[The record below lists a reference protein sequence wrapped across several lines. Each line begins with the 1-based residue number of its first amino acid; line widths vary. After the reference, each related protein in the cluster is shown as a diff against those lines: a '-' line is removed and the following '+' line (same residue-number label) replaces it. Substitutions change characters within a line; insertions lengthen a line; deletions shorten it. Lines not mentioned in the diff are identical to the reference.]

1 MSHFKPALTGFLLI
15 AATASSAQQIVIDNF
30 DGGDQTVTL
39 STAPGTEVES
49 INNNGGALANERT
62 LRVSG
67 SSVGGGNIVGA
78 VASGNLTFDRPLGS
92 TGQMDI
98 WWDGDDD
105 DTSFNGTGLG
115 GVDLMANGQD
125 RFRLTVNSSSSGA
138 KHYRIIVYTNGST
151 SSQLEQTLPP
161 GGGVVEFAYDDF
173 TGTADFTN
181 VGAIFLTT
189 STATGITDDWSFSI
203 AELRTTPVE
212 LQHFSIE

>member
-1 MSHFKPALTGFLLI
+1 MTHFKPALTGILLI
-15 AATASSAQQIVIDNF
+15 TATASSAQQIVIDNF

-78 VASGNLTFDRPLGS
+78 VGSGNLTFNRPSGS

-105 DTSFNGTGLG
+105 DTSFNATGLG
-115 GVDLMANGQD
+115 GVDLTANSQD

-138 KHYRIIVYTNGST
+138 KDFRITVWTDGGNQ
-151 SSQLEQTLPP
+151 SQLEQTLPT
-161 GGGVVEFAYDDF
+161 GGGTVEFLYSNF
-173 TGTADFTN
+173 TGSADFTN

-189 STATGITDDWSFSI
+189 STATGITDGWSFSI